1 MYLSR
6 MKLDLTK
13 RETLKALTDPGR
25 IHGVVERSFPG
36 ERQRNLWRIDT
47 LNGGYYLMILS
58 PQRPNLKEAV
68 DRFGNA
74 DAEPAFETKDYDPLL
89 ARIRP
94 GMELRFRLT
103 ANPVNSVG
111 NRSAGS
117 DVSDRG
123 IVMAHITP
131 KHQKD
136 WLMKRS
142 EKNGFSL
149 AETEFDVT
157 SSRWYK
163 FKYHDSPRPITLLGV
178 TYEGLLTV
186 TDAEL
191 FRHILVNGL
200 GKGKPYGM
208 GLMTVMGTLG

>member
-25 IHGVVERSFPG
+25 IHGAVERSFPG
-36 ERQRNLWRIDT
+36 ERRRNLWRLDT
-47 LNGGYYLMILS
+47 LNGGFYLMILS
-58 PQRPNLKEAV
+58 PQRPDLTSAV
-68 DRFGNA
+68 DRFGDTA
-74 DAEPAFETKDYDPLL
+74 AEPPFETKDYDPLL
-89 ARIRP
+89 GRIHA
-94 GMELRFRLT
+94 GMNLHFRLT

-111 NRSAGS
+111 NRPAGS
-117 DVSDRG
+117 DVSERG

-131 KHQKD
+131 THQKN
-136 WLMKRS
+136 WLAKRS

-149 AETEFDVT
+149 TESEYDVT
-157 SSRWYK
+157 GSRWYK
-163 FKYHDSPRPITLLGV
+163 FRHRDNTSPVTLLSV
-178 TYEGLLTV
+178 TYEGSLTV

-200 GKGKPYGM
+200 GKGKSYGM
-208 GLMTVMGTLG
+208 GLMTVIGTLG